1 MKPIDH
7 AFHLASRAHQAEDTV
22 IDLGPV
28 SVGTTGLLIIA
39 VPCAVESQDQ
49 IHTLARTVSCAG
61 AHVLRGGLFKPRT
74 SPYSF
79 QGLGMQG
86 LDMFEEA
93 ARANNLLT
101 ITEVLDL
108 QHIDALHDHIDIFQV
123 GSRNMQNFPLLKQLG
138 QTQKPVL
145 LKRGLSSTIEELL
158 SAAEYI
164 LLEGNMKV
172 ILCERGIRTF
182 QNDLRFTP
190 DISAIPVIHRLSH
203 LPVILDPS
211 HSVGDRDTV
220 LPIARAAV
228 AAGADGIMVEVHP
241 HPDRA
246 LSDGQQSLDPSLFV
260 QLMRE
265 TERVARAVGRQIP
278 AC

>member
-1 MKPIDH
+1 MKPTHH
-7 AFHLASRAHQAEDTV
+7 AFHLASRAHQAENTV
-22 IDLGPV
+22 ISLGPMNI
-28 SVGTTGLLIIA
+28 GTKDLTVIA
-39 VPCAVESQDQ
+39 GPCAVESEEQ
-49 IHTLARTVSCAG
+49 IRVLARAVSRAG

-79 QGLGMQG
+79 QGLGMEG
-86 LDMFEEA
+86 LDMFVQA
-93 ARANNLLT
+93 ARDNNLLT
-101 ITEVLDL
+101 VTEVLDPE
-108 QHIDALHDHIDIFQV
+108 HIEALYERVDILQV

-138 QTQKPVL
+138 TLDKPIL
-145 LKRGLSSTIEELL
+145 LKRGLSATIEELL

-164 LLEGNMKV
+164 LLGGNTKV

-211 HSVGDRDTV
+211 HSAGDRDAV
-220 LPIARAAV
+220 LPISRAAV

-241 HPDRA
+241 HPDQA
-246 LSDGQQSLDPSLFV
+246 LSDGEQSLDPAAFTRLITDIHAV
-260 QLMRE
+260 ANAIGR
-265 TERVARAVGRQIP
+265 RVTS
-278 AC
+278 

>member
-1 MKPIDH
+1 MKPTYH
-7 AFHLASRAHQAEDTV
+7 TFHLASRAHQAENTV
-22 IDLGPV
+22 ISLGPMNI
-28 SVGTTGLLIIA
+28 GTQDLAVIA
-39 VPCAVESQDQ
+39 GPCAVESEEQVH
-49 IHTLARTVSCAG
+49 ILAKAVRLAG

-79 QGLGMQG
+79 QGLGMDG
-86 LDMFEEA
+86 LDMFVQA
-93 ARANNLLT
+93 ARENNLLT
-101 ITEVLDL
+101 VTEVLDPG
-108 QHIDALHDHIDIFQV
+108 HIEVLYDRVDIFQV

-138 QTQKPVL
+138 ALDKPVL
-145 LKRGLSSTIEELL
+145 LKRGLSATIEELL

-164 LLEGNMKV
+164 LLGGNTKI

-211 HSVGDRDTV
+211 HSVGDRDAV
-220 LPIARAAV
+220 LPISRAAV

-241 HPDRA
+241 QPDQA
-246 LSDGQQSLDPSLFV
+246 LSDGEQSLDPEAFTG
-260 QLMRE
+260 LMRDI
-265 TERVARAVGRQIP
+265 RAVATAVGRRVP
-278 AC
+278 P